1 MVIEYS
7 NTRLILY
14 VTSGQ
19 NTVKKKKKKT
29 LTKSNTTS
37 RKNQNEQKVWKVNSA
52 LIQVSAESQ
61 AHQAKYNSNKQNQ
74 SDQKANKLTLSEV
87 KSLLNHKLTK

>member
-19 NTVKKKKKKT
+19 NTVKKKKKT

>member
-19 NTVKKKKKKT
+19 NIVKKKTT

-74 SDQKANKLTLSEV
+74 IDQKANKLTLSEV